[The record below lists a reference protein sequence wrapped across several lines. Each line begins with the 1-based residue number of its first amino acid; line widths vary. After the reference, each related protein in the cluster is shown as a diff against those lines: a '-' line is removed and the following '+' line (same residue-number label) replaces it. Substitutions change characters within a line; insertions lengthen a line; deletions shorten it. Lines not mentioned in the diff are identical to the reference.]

1 MTIQFSH
8 TYRQARISNFKVLIA
23 VLIFLMVSGVL
34 IANSQTAPEFL
45 ITWKASPYV
54 PSDYQGKILPTR
66 ESVINI
72 SFDVIDS
79 GKIAD
84 LSRNEIRWKSGGKI
98 INSGIGSKNSS
109 FVISKIAVDELR
121 INITILNSKGRDL
134 NKSISIPIADPEVVI
149 QQIGPAS
156 FEAKPYFFN
165 INNVSLLNFDWTA
178 NGEKPAGSPK
188 NPNIVTIEN
197 LTETIKTSLGI
208 KLNLGVKA
216 TNILNPI
223 ENAVGKL
230 IINI

>member
-1 MTIQFSH
+1 MTVQFL
-8 TYRQARISNFKVLIA
+8 IFNLKVLIA
-23 VLIFLMVSGVL
+23 IAALAILGNALLIN
-34 IANSQTAPEFL
+34 AQTATEFL
-45 ITWKASPYV
+45 VTWKASAFV
-54 PSDYQGKILPTR
+54 PAGYQGKILPTR

-188 NPNIVTIEN
+188 NPNILTIEN

>member
-1 MTIQFSH
+1 MTVQFL
-8 TYRQARISNFKVLIA
+8 IFNLKVLIA
-23 VLIFLMVSGVL
+23 IAALAILGNALLIN
-34 IANSQTAPEFL
+34 AQTATEFL
-45 ITWKASPYV
+45 VTWKASAFV
-54 PSDYQGKILPTR
+54 PAGYQGKILPTR

-121 INITILNSKGRDL
+121 INITILNYKGLDL

-188 NPNIVTIEN
+188 NPNILTIEN